1 MWKNIL
7 TFPTEEFQIND
18 VDLTLQE
25 AESNSSYFL
34 SVAEINDLLIKN
46 RVWKNGGKHNF
57 TMETLNKNYF
67 GQTNKINIIS
77 YELCW

>member
-1 MWKNIL
+1 MKAAIL

-18 VDLTLQE
+18 TLQE
-25 AESNSSYFL
+25 AEFNSSYFL

-57 TMETLNKNYF
+57 TMETLNKKLL
-67 GQTNKINIIS
+67 GQTNKINITS
-77 YELCW
+77 YELCG